1 MSDSIESLT
10 IQNRYLASEIERL
23 RNNTEYLDQKLDE
36 ELEKSKNLYEEVLR
50 LEAVVRSLRE
60 KTIA

>member
-23 RNNTEYLDQKLDE
+23 NNNINYLDQKLDE
-36 ELEKSKNLYEEVLR
+36 ELNKSVALYTEVRR
-50 LEAVVRSLRE
+50 LESVVRALRD